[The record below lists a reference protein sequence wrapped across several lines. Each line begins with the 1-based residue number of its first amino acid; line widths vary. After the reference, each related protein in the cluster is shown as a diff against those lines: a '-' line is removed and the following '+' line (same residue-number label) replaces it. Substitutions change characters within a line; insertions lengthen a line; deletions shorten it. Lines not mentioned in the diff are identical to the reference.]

1 MGPLASCSM
10 ARVLCLYQAP
20 ETEWKP
26 SDGMFGFIERLYTW
40 VKQAAV
46 NQLDPVG
53 APLHPPV
60 AYVSS
65 SSGPLVVPYANTPA
79 VKNDPWL
86 GFGHIRQRSDDRI
99 DVVGWCGL
107 DETPTSGAVAAG
119 ILLPQAASFEF
130 PKQVRDLL
138 SMLEGQGISRSA
150 LIKTLGGAAAI
161 NGKDTQL
168 LVLIGTPTRGI
179 RESGEYPQHLV
190 AWLHLLNPP
199 ALIDDFLQGSPA
211 PQVQGDEAAG
221 KLGDAVLEAASL
233 AQPAEDLEG
242 LSVLVR

>member
-1 MGPLASCSM
+1 MNVSAGQQSGLRELEAIAQWGDALEIIAVPEPKDEGGLLNVEIALSFKGVARSASGIPLRQRERFCVLVPSEFPFRHPYVLVPHQRWAHWPHVQWT
-10 ARVLCLYQAP
+10 RVLCLYQAP

-26 SDGMFGFIERLYTW
+26 SVGMFGFIERLYTW

-138 SMLEGQGISRSA
+138 SMLEG
-150 LIKTLGGAAAI
+150 
-161 NGKDTQL
+161 
-168 LVLIGTPTRGI
+168 
-179 RESGEYPQHLV
+179 
-190 AWLHLLNPP
+190 
-199 ALIDDFLQGSPA
+199 
-211 PQVQGDEAAG
+211 
-221 KLGDAVLEAASL
+221 
-233 AQPAEDLEG
+233 
-242 LSVLVR
+242 